1 MHHGH
6 CLPPLSPPG
15 RLFAQHLGVNVDTL
29 LLCQPDS
36 GEMALEVADSLI
48 RWGGVRGWGWGW
60 KGRTQDP
67 RAAVCAWK
75 GAGPVRCG
83 ACERVSNERQQP
95 CVRSSTIRA
104 PVTLPACAG
113 HAHNPVDASPPPPP
127 RVPRSSAID
136 MVAVDSVAALVPRA
150 ELEGEIGQTQ
160 GGPPPPLPGLRAL
173 SARSWRTPG
182 GPRNEGREADL
193 QAMCWSAPESG
204 LGCKVPQGR
213 RPSARFLPPC
223 CVRVPQWAPKR
234 G

>member
-127 RVPRSSAID
+127 
-136 MVAVDSVAALVPRA
+136 PRA
-150 ELEGEIGQTQ
+150 QV
-160 GGPPPPLPGLRAL
+160 LRH
-173 SARSWRTPG
+173 RHGCR
-182 GPRNEGREADL
+182 
-193 QAMCWSAPESG
+193 G
-204 LGCKVPQGR
+204 LGGGAGA
-213 RPSARFLPPC
+213 AR
-223 CVRVPQWAPKR
+223 
-234 G
+234 